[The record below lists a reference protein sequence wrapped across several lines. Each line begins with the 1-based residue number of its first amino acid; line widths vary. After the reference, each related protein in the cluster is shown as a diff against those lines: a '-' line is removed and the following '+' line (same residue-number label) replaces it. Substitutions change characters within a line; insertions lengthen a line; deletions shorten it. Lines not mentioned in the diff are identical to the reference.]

1 MNQQQLLGKIA
12 LVTGASRGIG
22 KSIARILAAAGAFV
36 IVNYNTNRKNAD
48 EIVEEINNTG
58 GKALAIQA
66 DVSDERA
73 VTGMFQKIEEQ
84 VGVIDI
90 LVNNAGVAR
99 IQQPDEVQPQD
110 WDEVLN
116 INLTSA
122 FLTIRAAVPGMK
134 QKQFGRIINISSVAA
149 QTGGVIG
156 PHYAASKAGML
167 GLTHSY
173 ASLLAAHGIT
183 VNAIAPALV
192 ETDMIKDNPKV
203 STELIPLKRFG
214 QPEEVA
220 DVALLLACNGYV
232 SGQTINVNGGMYM
245 S

>member
-1 MNQQQLLGKIA
+1 MNQSKLTGKIA
-12 LVTGASRGIG
+12 LVTGGSRGIG

-36 IVNYNTNRKNAD
+36 IVNYNTNRKNAED
-48 EIVEEINNTG
+48 IVEEISNKG
-58 GKALAIQA
+58 GKAIALQA
-66 DVSDERA
+66 DVSNAQA
-73 VTGMFQKIEEQ
+73 VDGLFKSIEEQ
-84 VGVIDI
+84 VGSIDI
-90 LVNNAGVAR
+90 LVNNAGVAPVKPHED
-99 IQQPDEVQPQD
+99 ISPND
-110 WDEVLN
+110 WEEVLN

-122 FLTIRAAVPGMK
+122 FLTIKAAIPAMK
-134 QKQFGRIINISSVAA
+134 QKQYGRIINISSVAA

-192 ETDMIKDNPKV
+192 ETDMIKDNEKITP
-203 STELIPLKRFG
+203 ELLPVKRFG

-232 SGQTINVNGGMYM
+232 SGQTINVNGGMHM